1 MEALNLSNETDNNGF
16 ISLIKKG
23 NKSSAVA
30 MIGNGIIAACKAIA
44 YVISGSGAMF
54 ASAMHSL
61 ADAVNQGFVFIGSVL
76 SEKRPTPQFPT
87 GFGRVINIFCMIA
100 VIVVTIMAY
109 ETIKEGWH
117 LLHHPVENTGGFW
130 LSIGV
135 LIINLVID
143 GGILLKAMKE
153 ILKEAR
159 VEKTKGWG
167 IAKAA
172 FSNVGRAA
180 PPTRLVFYEDIVAVT
195 GALLALTAIIVTA
208 FTDFTSLD
216 GIATILIG
224 FLMIGVAFRV
234 GFDNMVGLIGV
245 AAPKDIE
252 EKVFRTIL
260 SDEDVT
266 DIKKLRIIQEGRY
279 YHVEGLIELR
289 KGLSLA
295 VADDIKF
302 RVQDKIISDQ
312 DITDVTLG
320 IIEDDG
326 IMDLSPDRL
335 NGLI

>member
-1 MEALNLSNETDNNGF
+1 MGVETKQGNLFT
-16 ISLIKKG
+16 LIKKG

-30 MIGNGIIAACKAIA
+30 AIGNAIIAGSKAIA
-44 YVISGSGAMF
+44 YIMSGSGAMF

-76 SEKRPTPQFPT
+76 SEKKPTRRFPT

-117 LLHHPVENTGGFW
+117 LLLHPVENTGGFW
-130 LSIGV
+130 LSIIV

-143 GGILLKAMKE
+143 GAILIKAMKE

-159 VEKTKGWG
+159 VENIKGWG
-167 IAKAA
+167 MISAA
-172 FSNVGRAA
+172 FKNVGRAA

-195 GALLALTAIIVTA
+195 GAFLALIAIVITS
-208 FTDFTSLD
+208 FTNFNALD
-216 GIATILIG
+216 GLATILIG

-234 GFDNMVGLIGV
+234 GYDNMVGLIGV
-245 AAPKDIE
+245 AAPQEIVERVQKAI
-252 EKVFRTIL
+252 F
-260 SDEDVT
+260 SDEEVV
-266 DIKKLRIIQEGRY
+266 DIRKLRILQEGRY

-289 KGLSLA
+289 KGLSLS

-302 RVQDKIISDQ
+302 RVQDKIMSDP

-326 IMDLSPDRL
+326 IKGWSPDRL